1 MATVGC
7 CVGIEAPR
15 SRRDYDSSV
24 LYRHG
29 VSTTR
34 YHVRRCTGPASG
46 NVDTARRTISGGDTD
61 TRILSIVLLFLTSKE
76 SFLFFQTSLA
86 FLRVFNF
93 ECLCSSKEW
102 NDDD

>member
-1 MATVGC
+1 MAIVDC
-7 CVGIEAPR
+7 
-15 SRRDYDSSV
+15 SRRDYDRST
-24 LYRHG
+24 LYQH
-29 VSTTR
+29 VSAVR
-34 YHVRRCTGPASG
+34 YYARRCTGPASG
-46 NVDTARRTISGGDTD
+46 NVDTPRRKTIRGEDTD
-61 TRILSIVLLFLTSKE
+61 ARILSIVLLFLTSKE